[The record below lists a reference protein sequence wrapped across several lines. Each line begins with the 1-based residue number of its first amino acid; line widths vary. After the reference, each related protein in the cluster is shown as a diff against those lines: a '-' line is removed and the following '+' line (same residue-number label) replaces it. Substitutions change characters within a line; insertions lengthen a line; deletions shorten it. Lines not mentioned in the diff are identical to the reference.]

1 MRTSTR
7 ARWVREAAGVE
18 KEPSIQ
24 QPMLSASRNALTQ
37 MAASTPRATPRT
49 QSKKSSVARRRK
61 PMNCFTR
68 TIQGPGRGTKRSQA
82 GCALRSR

>member
-1 MRTSTR
+1 MRTSTTER
-7 ARWVREAAGVE
+7 CVREVVGVE
-18 KEPSIQ
+18 NEPNIQ
-24 QPMLSASRNALTQ
+24 QPMLSARRNALTQ
-37 MAASTPRATPRT
+37 MAASTPRATPIT
-49 QSKKSSVARRRK
+49 QSRKSRVASRRK